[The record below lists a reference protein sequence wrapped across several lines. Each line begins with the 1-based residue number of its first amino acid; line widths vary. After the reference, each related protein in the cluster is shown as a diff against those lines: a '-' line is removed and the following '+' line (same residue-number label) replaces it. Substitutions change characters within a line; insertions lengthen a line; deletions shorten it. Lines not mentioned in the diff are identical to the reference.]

1 MSSHEE
7 HGHPLPEAEYK
18 KGVGEVGKM
27 IIFLG
32 ILTVVEVLF
41 ALWWDTSMHWPK
53 RPLNV
58 ILILMSLVKAV
69 AIMAVFMHVKHEK
82 KGFILTIAIPFL
94 FLIWAIIAFLWE
106 GNCWRHYQEL
116 INFF

>member
-1 MSSHEE
+1 MSHE
-7 HGHPLPEAEYK
+7 HGQPLPEAEYK
-18 KGVGEVGKM
+18 KEVVSVRNM

-32 ILTVVEVLF
+32 ILTIVEVLF
-41 ALWWDTSMHWPK
+41 ALWWDLSMEWPK
-53 RPLNV
+53 RGLNI
-58 ILILMSLVKAV
+58 ILIFMSLVKAV

-82 KGFILTIAIPFL
+82 KGFILTIALPFL
-94 FLIWAIIAFLWE
+94 FLIWAVIAFLWE